1 MDAGTMALALSSFVL
16 STGALAI
23 SGWLWVNIEAQ
34 KRSTHKVQLV
44 PVDELKSF
52 SMEDEIERSEKERQ
66 AQASEKPYNQF
77 EETL

>member
-1 MDAGTMALALSSFVL
+1 MDVGTLALAISSFVF
-16 STGALAI
+16 SVGSLAV
-23 SGWLWVNIEAQ
+23 SGWLWVNLEAQ

-52 SMEDEIERSEKERQ
+52 SMEDEIEKAEKERQ